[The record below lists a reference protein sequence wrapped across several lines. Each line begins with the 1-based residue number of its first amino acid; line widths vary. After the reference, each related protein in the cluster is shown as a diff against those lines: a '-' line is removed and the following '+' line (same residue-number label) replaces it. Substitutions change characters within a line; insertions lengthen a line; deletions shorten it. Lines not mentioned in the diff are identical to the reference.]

1 MKQRTITGFF
11 ILLVTALAIV
21 GKLLPH
27 QIGNY
32 IFDIFILIVTLIAA
46 SEMCN
51 IMNKKGTKVNSYMA
65 TIYPLIAY
73 ILMIFLLDH
82 IDFAVLISVEVLGLF
97 VYFAI
102 TFIVELI
109 KNRDFGAKDN
119 LETALNTAVSC
130 LYPSLF
136 LILMCC
142 INHSDFY
149 AGIENFSIAF
159 IVLIFAITYTTDV
172 MAYLVGRTFKGPKMA
187 PKISPNKT
195 ISGGIGGLIGGVIGA
210 LLVYALIANTSL
222 EVILNMYNL
231 SWWHFGLIGL
241 IGSAIGQAGDLF
253 ESSLKRQAQIKDS
266 GNLFPGHG
274 GMLDRIDSTIWETV
288 FVYIII
294 AIILL

>member
-27 QIGNY
+27 NIGDY
-32 IFDIFILIVTLIAA
+32 IFDVFVLIIAIIAA
-46 SEMCN
+46 SEMSN
-51 IMNKKGTKVNSYMA
+51 IMNKKGTKVNSSM
-65 TIYPLIAY
+65 TMIFPLFAY
-73 ILMIFLLDH
+73 ILLIFILDYL
-82 IDFAVLISVEVLGLF
+82 DFALLVSVEILGLF
-97 VYFAI
+97 IYFAI

-109 KNRDFGAKDN
+109 KNKDYGAKDN
-119 LETALNTAVSC
+119 LSTALNTTISC

-142 INHSDFY
+142 INHSDIY
-149 AGIENFSIAF
+149 AGIPHFSIAF
-159 IVLIFAITYTTDV
+159 VVLIFAITYTTDV

-187 PKISPNKT
+187 PRISPNKT
-195 ISGGIGGLIGGVIGA
+195 ISGGIGGLFGGAIGA
-210 LLVYALIANTSL
+210 LLVYLLISNTSL
-222 EVILNMYNL
+222 QTILNMYDL

-253 ESSLKRQAQIKDS
+253 ESSLKRQANIKDS

-288 FVYIII
+288 FIYVII
-294 AIILL
+294 AVILL

>member
-21 GKLLPH
+21 SKLLPH
-27 QIGNY
+27 NIGDY
-32 IFDIFILIVTLIAA
+32 IFDVFILIITLIAA
-46 SEMCN
+46 SEMCI

-65 TIYPLIAY
+65 TIFPLFAY

-82 IDFAVLISVEVLGLF
+82 VKFAVLISIEILGLIVYTF
-97 VYFAI
+97 V

-109 KNRDFGAKDN
+109 KNKDYGVKDN
-119 LETALNTAVSC
+119 LTTALNTMISC
-130 LYPSLF
+130 LYPSMF
-136 LILMCC
+136 LILMNC
-142 INHSDFY
+142 INHSDIF
-149 AGIENFSIAF
+149 AGIEHFSIAF

-210 LLVYALIANTSL
+210 MLVYALIANTSL
-222 EVILNMYNL
+222 EAILNMYNL
-231 SWWHFGLIGL
+231 AWWHFGLIGL
-241 IGSAIGQAGDLF
+241 IGSAVGQAGDLF
-253 ESSLKRQAQIKDS
+253 ESSLKRQANIKDS

-288 FVYIII
+288 FIYVII